1 VEANKVAKEQ
11 TLPLILS
18 GDTVIFRELVSEGP
32 MVSKSPRVSK
42 SLTSGRELCRLVL
55 GLMETTSLKFSRN
68 YNFLEK
74 RFRQ

>member
-42 SLTSGRELCRLVL
+42 SLTSGGSIVTLSNE
-55 GLMETTSLKFSRN
+55 
-68 YNFLEK
+68 Y
-74 RFRQ
+74 

>member
-42 SLTSGRELCRLVL
+42 SLTSG
-55 GLMETTSLKFSRN
+55 
-68 YNFLEK
+68 FLYLQLFLLFLIIVYFLLFYWK
-74 RFRQ
+74 VSHFLA